1 MSLAKK
7 KENVNSL
14 HAKARFGNICKS
26 VFKHLAR
33 RELHTEFG
41 TRISEQLTYKKM
53 DFMEQI
59 HS

>member
-1 MSLAKK
+1 M
-7 KENVNSL
+7 NSL
-14 HAKARFGNICKS
+14 NTKARCDNICMS

-33 RELHTEFG
+33 RELYTEFG
-41 TRISEQLTYKKM
+41 TRILEQLTHKET